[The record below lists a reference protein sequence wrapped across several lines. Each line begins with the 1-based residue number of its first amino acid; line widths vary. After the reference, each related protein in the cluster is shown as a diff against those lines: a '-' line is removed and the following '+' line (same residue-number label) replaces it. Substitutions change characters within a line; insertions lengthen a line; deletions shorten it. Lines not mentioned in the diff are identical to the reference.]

1 MGSIRLRID
10 SSWEDIMDFLDFDF
24 NENHFWDRKL
34 LECSEDELEVFIDH
48 VIEKKEDE
56 EIE

>member
-1 MGSIRLRID
+1 
-10 SSWEDIMDFLDFDF
+10 MDFLDFDF

-34 LECSEDELEVFIDH
+34 LECSEDELEVFIDR